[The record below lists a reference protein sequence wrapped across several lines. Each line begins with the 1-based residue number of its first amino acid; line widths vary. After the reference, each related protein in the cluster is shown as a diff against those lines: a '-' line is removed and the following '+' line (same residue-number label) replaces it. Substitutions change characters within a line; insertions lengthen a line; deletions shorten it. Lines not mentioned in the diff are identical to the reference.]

1 MLLNSLSEKIADF
14 LFSDSSDYPIE
25 IYVYGIKLIISSVV
39 GMCVIFTIGLFTGY
53 FTQAM
58 IYIVTLSLIK
68 SFAGGYHANTYLM
81 CNVISGISFLFA
93 LIMYFPLLR
102 MSKSEVLITTVL
114 VFCVTLLTIILF
126 SPVEH
131 PNKKIEQ
138 SDKKM
143 YKFISI
149 VMLCAEIAVS
159 ICFYI
164 IFHINE
170 FLVIL
175 PTLIVVDIAILA
187 DVIGK
192 GVAHNENG

>member
-53 FTQAM
+53 FVQAM
-58 IYIVTLSLIK
+58 IYIVALSLIK

-138 SDKKM
+138 SDKKK

>member
-1 MLLNSLSEKIADF
+1 MSEKIADF
-14 LFSDSSDYPIE
+14 LFSDSSDYPLE
-25 IYVYGIKLIISSVV
+25 VYVYGIKLLVSSLI
-39 GMCVIFTIGLFTGY
+39 GMCAISAIGLFTGY
-53 FTQAM
+53 FPQAI
-58 IYIVTLSLIK
+58 IYIVALSLIK
-68 SFAGGYHANTYLM
+68 SFAGGYHADTYLK
-81 CNVISGISFLFA
+81 CNVLSVLSFLFA
-93 LIMYFPLLR
+93 LIMHFPLLK
-102 MSKSEVLITTVL
+102 MSTSEVLITAVL
-114 VFCVTLLTIILF
+114 IFCVTLLTIILF

-131 PNKKIEQ
+131 PNKKIGQ
-138 SDKKM
+138 GDKKK
-143 YKFISI
+143 YKLISI

-175 PTLIVVDIAILA
+175 PTHIVVDIAILA

>member
-53 FTQAM
+53 FVQAM
-58 IYIVTLSLIK
+58 IYIVALSLIK

-138 SDKKM
+138 GDKKK
-143 YKFISI
+143 YQFISI

>member
-138 SDKKM
+138 SDKKK

>member
-1 MLLNSLSEKIADF
+1 
-14 LFSDSSDYPIE
+14 
-25 IYVYGIKLIISSVV
+25 
-39 GMCVIFTIGLFTGY
+39 MCVIFTIGLFTGY

-138 SDKKM
+138 SDKKK

>member
-58 IYIVTLSLIK
+58 IYIVALSLIK

-138 SDKKM
+138 SDKKK

>member
-58 IYIVTLSLIK
+58 IYIVVLSLIK

-138 SDKKM
+138 GDKKK

>member
-14 LFSDSSDYPIE
+14 LFSDSSDYPLE
-25 IYVYGIKLIISSVV
+25 VYVYGIKLLVSSLI
-39 GMCVIFTIGLFTGY
+39 GMCAISAIGLFTGY
-53 FTQAM
+53 FPQAI
-58 IYIVTLSLIK
+58 IYIVALSLIK
-68 SFAGGYHANTYLM
+68 SFAGGYHADTYLK
-81 CNVISGISFLFA
+81 CNVLSVLSFLFA
-93 LIMYFPLLR
+93 LIMHFPLLI
-102 MSKSEVLITTVL
+102 MSTSEILITAVLI
-114 VFCVTLLTIILF
+114 FCVTLLTIILF

-138 SDKKM
+138 GDKKK
-143 YKFISI
+143 YKLISI

-175 PTLIVVDIAILA
+175 PTHIVVDIAILA